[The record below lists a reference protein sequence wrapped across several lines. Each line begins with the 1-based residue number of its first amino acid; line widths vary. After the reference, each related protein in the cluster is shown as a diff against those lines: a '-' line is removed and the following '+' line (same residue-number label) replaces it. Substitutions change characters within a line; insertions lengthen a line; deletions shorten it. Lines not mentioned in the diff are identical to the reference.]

1 MYSKENFGLTIK
13 LLRIEKNKKQIEF
26 SNILE
31 VEQGTVSKI
40 ENGQLELSAAQL
52 YMLLDHF
59 KMSANEFKGFL
70 KYHYKK
76 SNKNIT
82 EEYVEKTLKEQREA
96 NKKGKKITKLK
107 RA

>member
-1 MYSKENFGLTIK
+1 MYSKENFGLSLK
-13 LLRIEKNKKQIEF
+13 LLRIEKEKNQVDISKV
-26 SNILE
+26 LG

-59 KMSANEFKGFL
+59 KMSADEFKVFL

-76 SNKNIT
+76 SNNNIT
-82 EEYVEKTLKEQREA
+82 NNYIEKTLQAQREA
-96 NKKGKKITKLK
+96 NKKAKALRRKQ
-107 RA
+107 A